1 MSEQVNLKYEKNFI
15 KDDKVLNE
23 WLNQLDTLL
32 SWMLSNITNPL
43 HWDLNFSI
51 WKSKVKIRFDK
62 DKAWYIIVLYFKN
75 IKYEYKKYY
84 GVDTYKCNSIV
95 DVITD
100 IDFLDFLEELRWNIE
115 KRKLE
120 NFNIQMIKNTKEVL
134 REINKN

>member
-1 MSEQVNLKYEKNFI
+1 MIYLLILEKMSEQVNLKYEKNFI

-62 DKAWYIIVLYFKN
+62 DKAWYIIVLYFK
-75 IKYEYKKYY
+75 
-84 GVDTYKCNSIV
+84 
-95 DVITD
+95 
-100 IDFLDFLEELRWNIE
+100 
-115 KRKLE
+115 
-120 NFNIQMIKNTKEVL
+120 
-134 REINKN
+134 